1 MPAPPDRALTRQP
14 RPEGGAAGNSG
25 GDKTPRVDA
34 ILAGAT
40 AAFSEKGF
48 AATSMRQIA
57 KATDTSLGAIYYH
70 FDSKESIL
78 HAILASNFRRVRE
91 SLEERLEGLDD
102 PHAAFEVFVTNHIE
116 FFARHL
122 DEMRVMSHELDTL
135 TGEAGDDVAALR
147 RAYTEC
153 ARAILSGLRP
163 DMDADELQVA
173 LLCLF
178 GTLNWTYR
186 WFHTLDPTVAPA
198 DLARQMSSLF
208 LQGYLP
214 R

>member
-1 MPAPPDRALTRQP
+1 MPAPPDSTSARRP
-14 RPEGGAAGNSG
+14 RSAGETASAAG

-40 AAFSEKGF
+40 VAFSQKGF

-91 SLEERLEGLDD
+91 SLEEKLEGLDD
-102 PHAAFEVFVTNHIE
+102 PNEAFEVFVSNHIE

-135 TGEAGDDVAALR
+135 TGEAGEDVAALR
-147 RAYTEC
+147 RAYTER

-163 DMDADELQVA
+163 DMAAEELQVA

-186 WFHTLDPTVAPA
+186 WFHTLDPKVAPA
-198 DLARQMSSLF
+198 DLAQQMAGLF
-208 LQGYLP
+208 LHGYLP